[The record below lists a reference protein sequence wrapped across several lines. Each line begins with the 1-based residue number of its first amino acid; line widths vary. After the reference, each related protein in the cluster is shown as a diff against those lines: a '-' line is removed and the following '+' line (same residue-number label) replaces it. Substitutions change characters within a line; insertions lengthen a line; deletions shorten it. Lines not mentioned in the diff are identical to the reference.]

1 MFFSL
6 NFNYKYLRKADFTCN
21 FVSFS
26 KLYAPLLSS
35 DAYKLYLYMCSEIS
49 IYDVVKSYKNK
60 VSEICLVLGFNEKVF
75 HEARENI
82 EALGLLKT
90 FTNKEDIIYFEIIEP
105 LCFKSFSE
113 NMSLK
118 NLLID
123 KVGKNYFHKIAGQL
137 DQEELTKDFDN
148 ISSSLESFFSNKN
161 VSLSKQFN
169 FEKLYK
175 NLSSITS
182 INVTISKVAIETIDY
197 YYKKNNLSFQE
208 IERIVIDSIV
218 KENNSFIVSNSL
230 LESEFKKLCGHK
242 DLDIFHKIVPL
253 NRNKNIFIEKS
264 SVSTLQ
270 RVFHDY
276 KNLSPEQYL
285 SSIYNTEISDEEKK
299 IIDEIRNE
307 FLFPDY
313 VINIMIDFSLPI
325 THSELNLKYLK
336 KMGKTFKVNNVSS
349 LEEIYEFLFKWK
361 NRDFNEKRI
370 SKQSKSKLKRSDNDA
385 NDDLQNI
392 NDFENSENKDSD
404 ESLEED
410 LVSLDF

>member
-6 NFNYKYLRKADFTCN
+6 NLNYKYLRKADFSYN

-35 DAYKLYLYMCSEIS
+35 DAYKLYSYMCSEIS

-60 VSEICLVLGFNEKVF
+60 ISEICLLLGLNEQSF
-75 HEARENI
+75 HEARKNL

-90 FTNKEDIIYFEIIEP
+90 FTNKEDVIYFEVIEP
-105 LCFKSFSE
+105 LNFKNFCE

-118 NLLID
+118 NLIID
-123 KVGKNYFHKIAGQL
+123 KIGKNYYHKIAGQL
-137 DQEELTKDFDN
+137 DHEELTSDFEN
-148 ISSSLESFFSNKN
+148 ISSNLENFFSEKN
-161 VSLSKQFN
+161 ISVSKQFN
-169 FEKLYK
+169 FEKLYE

-182 INVTISKVAIETIDY
+182 INVIISKEVQDTIEY
-197 YYKKNNLSFQE
+197 YYKKNNLSFKE

-218 KENNSFIVSNSL
+218 KENNNFVISNSL
-230 LESEFKKLCGHK
+230 LESEFKKLCGYK
-242 DLDIFHKIVPL
+242 DFDIFHKIVPL

-270 RVFHDY
+270 KIFHDY

-285 SSIYNTEISDEEKK
+285 SSIYNMQITNDEKN

-349 LEEIYEFLFKWK
+349 LEEIYDFLFKWK
-361 NRDFNEKRI
+361 NRDFSEKKRAKKNQELLVNNENFLEISFSNEK
-370 SKQSKSKLKRSDNDA
+370 SL
-385 NDDLQNI
+385 
-392 NDFENSENKDSD
+392 ENNETIDSD

-410 LVSLDF
+410 LTNLDF